1 MATISTRQASGEIA
15 LSLRISCGPS
25 MGRSTAAAIPRGG
38 AGLKSRRTSRAGV
51 SLVVLQRLRKRRK
64 EEKGKGWVSEV
75 PCAQIVPVHRTFEP
89 SWRVIWLPAF
99 GYVVFEM
106 VISALT
112 SRFMALETTGRY

>member
-25 MGRSTAAAIPRGG
+25 MGRSTAAAIPGE
-38 AGLKSRRTSRAGV
+38 GLGLRSRRTCCAGV

-75 PCAQIVPVHRTFEP
+75 PCAQIVPVHRTFAP
-89 SWRVIWLPAF
+89 SAIVIVLPTV
-99 GYVVFEM
+99 GYVAFEM
-106 VISALT
+106 VMIALT
-112 SRFMALETTGRY
+112 SRDVAAGTTGEY